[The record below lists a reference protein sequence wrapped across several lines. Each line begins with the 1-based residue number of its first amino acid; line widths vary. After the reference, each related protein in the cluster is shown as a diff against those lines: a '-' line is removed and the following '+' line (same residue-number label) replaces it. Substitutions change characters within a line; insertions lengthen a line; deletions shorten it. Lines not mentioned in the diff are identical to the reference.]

1 MNPFPRIGK
10 EWTVFL
16 DRDGVINRRRVD
28 DYVKH
33 IDEWDWLTD
42 SLESIVKLSH
52 EVKRV
57 VVVTNQQGIGKGVMT
72 EQDLKEVHEM
82 MLKAVKAKGGEIAAV
97 LHCPHLKSDACDC
110 RKPKI
115 GMFLQAQQMYPDI
128 RPAHCVMVGDSSSDM
143 EWAQKAGMWSVAVG
157 GEAKGGD
164 IQVASLWDFVKI
176 FEEDVR

>member
-72 EQDLKEVHEM
+72 EQD
-82 MLKAVKAKGGEIAAV
+82 A
-97 LHCPHLKSDACDC
+97 
-110 RKPKI
+110 
-115 GMFLQAQQMYPDI
+115 I
-128 RPAHCVMVGDSSSDM
+128 RVV
-143 EWAQKAGMWSVAVG
+143 QKAA
-157 GEAKGGD
+157 
-164 IQVASLWDFVKI
+164 L
-176 FEEDVR
+176 